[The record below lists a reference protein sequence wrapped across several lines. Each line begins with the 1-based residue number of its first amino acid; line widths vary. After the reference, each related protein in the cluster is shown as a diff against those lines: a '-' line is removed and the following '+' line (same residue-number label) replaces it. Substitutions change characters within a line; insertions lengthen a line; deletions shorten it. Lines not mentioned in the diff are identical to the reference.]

1 MGTRLI
7 VLGLPWVTKS
17 DVCPALTDWPG
28 GLRASGKEPRSID
41 RTRNRHRWTGRAYQG
56 AWENDGEGTRQIAL
70 V

>member
-17 DVCPALTDWPG
+17 RGWSLLN
-28 GLRASGKEPRSID
+28 GLDGLVEGFQE
-41 RTRNRHRWTGRAYQG
+41 RTP
-56 AWENDGEGTRQIAL
+56 